1 MIPIPSN
8 YYTAG
13 TRATASIGWQ
23 YAAYYTSSVTNNNP
37 AFFVAINGAN
47 YLLVSGSVSTT
58 VSGSFT
64 CYQGDNVY
72 FFVSGST
79 QSNRY
84 TLSTLTVQTGS
95 TILVDVQRT
104 RSDPGAT
111 MYDYTGPLNATGS
124 LTTLGNSVYNVT
136 ASNWSGVNP
145 LCCVNLTTV
154 NNVTYVYTDC
164 AGNNQGITGG
174 GLTVCAR
181 YGTMRNGPVIIGGNC
196 GGTC

>member
-13 TRATASIGWQ
+13 TRATASIDWQ

-79 QSNRY
+79 QSSKY
-84 TLSTLTVQTGS
+84 TLSTLNVTTGS
-95 TILVDVQRT
+95 TTLVDVQRT
-104 RSDPGAT
+104 RSGPSVVFDFTA
-111 MYDYTGPLNATGS
+111 PLNASGS
-124 LTTLGNSVYNVT
+124 LNTIAIGSYNVT
-136 ASNWSGVNP
+136 ASNWPGVNP
-145 LCCVNLTTV
+145 LCCINATTI
-154 NNVTYVYTDC
+154 NNVTYQYNDC
-164 AGNNQGITGG
+164 AGNPQGITGG
-174 GLTVCAR
+174 GFTVCTR
-181 YGTMRNGPVIIGGNC
+181 YGTIRNGPVTIGSNC